1 MAPQYSVEQML
12 ALDKTGLVD
21 FIKANR
27 DAGEAVD
34 ITNIKDWD
42 EVSESQQT
50 ELLQGLMWQFTLP
63 LTPFRACY

>member
-1 MAPQYSVEQML
+1 MAPEYSVEQLL
-12 ALDKTGLVD
+12 ALDKTGLVN

-50 ELLQGLMWQFTLP
+50 ELLQGLM
-63 LTPFRACY
+63 